1 MTAAALIDSLLDVAW
16 TTGLGFVSVALLFT
30 PLERAFRASDQPIIR
45 PRWGTDLAFFL
56 GQYLIFNAAVVWAL
70 GQLVIAWAAIAPGAR
85 PLAAWPW
92 WGQVIAAVLLGDLAI
107 YWVHRLQHRVDW
119 LWRFHGV
126 HHTAEH
132 LDWLAAHRE
141 HPVDGLITRGVIN
154 LPAILLGVPLAPI
167 AGFIVFR
174 GLWAIFIHSNT
185 ALPVGP
191 LKYLLGAPHLHHW
204 HHAKGRF
211 AGNYANLNPLMDL
224 AFGTFRDPPDRPP
237 ALGTDEPWPKGY
249 GALLLHPFRRR
260 DPG

>member
-1 MTAAALIDSLLDVAW
+1 MIATLLDIAW
-16 TTGLGFVSVALLFT
+16 AAGLGLLSLAILFT
-30 PLERAFRASDQPIIR
+30 PLERAFRAWDQPIIR

-56 GQYLIFNAAVVWAL
+56 GQYLVFNASIVWLL
-70 GQLVIAWAAIAPGAR
+70 GQAVDGWAAVAPAEVR
-85 PLAAWPW
+85 VLAAWPW
-92 WGQVIAAVLLGDLAI
+92 WAQALVIVLLGDLMI

-141 HPVDGLITRGVIN
+141 HPIDGLITRGIIN
-154 LPAILLGVPLAPI
+154 LPAIMLGVSLAPL

-174 GLWAIFIHSNT
+174 GLWAIFIHSNVRVP
-185 ALPVGP
+185 LGP
-191 LKYLLGAPHLHHW
+191 LKYLCGAPQLHHW

-224 AFGTFRDPPDRPP
+224 AFGTFHDPPHPPP
-237 ALGTDEPWPKGY
+237 ALGTDEPWPRDYLG
-249 GALLLHPFRRR
+249 LLAHPFRRR
-260 DPG
+260 QPR

>member
-1 MTAAALIDSLLDVAW
+1 MSSLLDAAW
-16 TTGLGFVSVALLFT
+16 TIGASLLILGVLFI
-30 PLERAFRASDQPIIR
+30 PLERAFMAWRQPVLR

-56 GQYLIFNAAVVWAL
+56 GQYLIFNAAVVWVLQAFSE
-70 GQLVIAWAAIAPGAR
+70 AWLAVAPAGVRFA
-85 PLAAWPW
+85 AAWPTW
-92 WGQVIAAVLLGDLAI
+92 AQILLVVLLGDLGI

-141 HPVDGLITRGVIN
+141 HPVDGLITRLVIN
-154 LPAILLGVPLAPI
+154 LPVLALGVSLMPVV
-167 AGFIVFR
+167 GFILFR

-185 ALPVGP
+185 RLSPGP

-224 AFGTFRDPPDRPP
+224 AFGTYRDPPELPE
-237 ALGTDEPWPKGY
+237 ALGTDERWPKSYVG
-249 GALLLHPFRRR
+249 LLVHPFRRASR
-260 DPG
+260 DSG